1 MSLFNIGCLQ
11 LNLES
16 GENLPIIEKKISK
29 AMTRYPW
36 IDMVILP
43 ELVVF
48 GSDKKY
54 AIEMPSVEEKTLC
67 KIAKKFGIWFIPGS
81 LIEKSGDKLYNTAP
95 IINPD
100 GEVVTRYR
108 KLYPYYPYEAG
119 ITSGK
124 EFTIFDIPDV
134 GRFGVTICYDKW
146 FPEVARTLSCM
157 GAEVI
162 LHPTMTY
169 TIDRD
174 IEVSISRATAA
185 TNQAYFLD
193 VNSCGGFGI
202 GRSAIFDPGGN
213 CIYEAGS
220 DEEIIP
226 IEIDFAMVRRI
237 RKRGYQGLT
246 QALKSFNN
254 NPVDYPFHQGN
265 QSSAYITSLGDL
277 SMPLRHNKL
286 KK

>member
-1 MSLFNIGCLQ
+1 MSLFNICCLQ
-11 LNLES
+11 LNLDT
-16 GENLPIIEKKISK
+16 GENLAIIDKKIAK
-29 AMTRYPW
+29 AMARYPW

-48 GSDKKY
+48 GSGNQN
-54 AIEMPSVEEKTLC
+54 AIEMPSSVESSLC
-67 KIAKKFGIWFIPGS
+67 DIAKKYGIWFIPGS
-81 LIEKSGDKLYNTAP
+81 LIEKSDDKLYNTAP
-95 IINPD
+95 VINPE

-119 ITSGK
+119 ITSGS
-124 EFTIFDIPDV
+124 EFTVFDVPEI

-174 IEVSISRATAA
+174 IEISISRATAA
-185 TNQAYFLD
+185 TNQVYFLD
-193 VNSCGGFGI
+193 VNSCGGFSI
-202 GRSAIFDPGGN
+202 GRSVVFDAGGN

-226 IEIDFAMVRRI
+226 VEVDFSMVRRV
-237 RKRGYQGLT
+237 RQRGYHGLT
-246 QALKSFNN
+246 QVLKSFNN
-254 NPVDYPFHQGN
+254 NPLNYPFHQGKKN
-265 QSSAYITSLGDL
+265 SDYIDNLG
-277 SMPLRHNKL
+277 PLTIPMRHKAT
-286 KK
+286 K